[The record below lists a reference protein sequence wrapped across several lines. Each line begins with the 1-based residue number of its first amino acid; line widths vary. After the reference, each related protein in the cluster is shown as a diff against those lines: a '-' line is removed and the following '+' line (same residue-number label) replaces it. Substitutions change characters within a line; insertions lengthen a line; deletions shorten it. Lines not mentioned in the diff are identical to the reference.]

1 VQLGNPALQFNCG
14 SGLTPGQREEM
25 VRLHQAGKRVNV
37 LVAHYGIDET
47 GKPEIPVM
55 VNFEVE

>member
-1 VQLGNPALQFNCG
+1 MQLGNPALEFNCG
-14 SGLTPGQREEM
+14 SGLTPEQRREM
-25 VRLHQAGKRVNV
+25 VRLHQAGMQVNV

-55 VNFEVE
+55 HNFETA